1 MFGFLSGIPSRVRH
15 LLSRFRRCFTRPQ
28 YENFCRVMLGLIVA
42 GEKEH
47 NVKSINE
54 LFVVERKKKD
64 QSSVNR
70 FFTESKWDVEQVVSE
85 GKAMLLSES
94 DETSHLLEYK
104 ILDDIVC
111 RKYGPGAEMVCYN
124 HSSTMGTVLS
134 HDYVTSLYV
143 SGDDVSVPD
152 GLKLYGSE
160 KRCKEKRVEFKTK
173 IQLACELIDEH
184 VPMAKRTIW
193 LWDSWYMVYDTV
205 TRCRA
210 RGYDWI
216 GEIKSNRVVFYR
228 GTKYR
233 LYELVEKLRS
243 EGRFY
248 DVVIDND
255 DDDDE
260 IYQACRVRVFTRKL
274 GEVTIVVN
282 VKADTDDVHILCTD
296 MKSSTTKEIIKHA
309 LKRHHIEEFHKGAKH
324 LGLGEYRFRES
335 EAALIH
341 AHLVSLAY
349 TLLDVLR
356 RRLLRYGI
364 VQSLQSLE
372 WTVEWVRRKAMHLFI
387 HVVRDATKPIRYLLR
402 MIDTG

>member
-1 MFGFLSGIPSRVRH
+1 VFGFIAEIPRRVRN
-15 LLSRFRRCFTRPQ
+15 LLSRFRRFFTGPQ
-28 YENFCRVMLGLIVA
+28 YENFCRTVMGLITA
-42 GEKEH
+42 GEGEH
-47 NVKSINE
+47 DVKSINE
-54 LFVVERKKKD
+54 LFVERKD
-64 QSSVNR
+64 QSSMNR

-85 GKAMLLSES
+85 GKTLFLSENEAS
-94 DETSHLLEYK
+94 GQLLEYK

-111 RKYGPGAEMVCYN
+111 RKYGSGAEMVCYN

-143 SGDDVSVPD
+143 SGDVSVPD

-160 KRCKEKRVEFKTK
+160 KRCKEKRIEFKTK
-173 IQLACELIDEH
+173 IQLACEMINEH
-184 VPMAKRTIW
+184 VPAAKKRTIW
-193 LWDSWYMVYDTV
+193 LWDSWYTVHDTV
-205 TRCRA
+205 ARCRA
-210 RGYDWI
+210 HGYEWI

-228 GTKYR
+228 GTKYH
-233 LYELVEKLRS
+233 LHELVEKLRS
-243 EGRFY
+243 EGRFH
-248 DVVIDND
+248 DVVIDD
-255 DDDDE
+255 Q
-260 IYQACRVRVFTRKL
+260 IYQACRVRVFAKRL

-296 MKSSTTKEIIKHA
+296 MRSSAARQIVRHA

-364 VQSLQSLE
+364 AQSLQSLE
-372 WTVEWVRRKAMHLFI
+372 WTIEWVRRKTMHLFI
-387 HVVRDATKPIRYLLR
+387 HVVRDATNKPIRRLLR

>member
-1 MFGFLSGIPSRVRH
+1 
-15 LLSRFRRCFTRPQ
+15 
-28 YENFCRVMLGLIVA
+28 
-42 GEKEH
+42 
-47 NVKSINE
+47 
-54 LFVVERKKKD
+54 
-64 QSSVNR
+64 
-70 FFTESKWDVEQVVSE
+70 
-85 GKAMLLSES
+85 
-94 DETSHLLEYK
+94 
-104 ILDDIVC
+104 
-111 RKYGPGAEMVCYN
+111 
-124 HSSTMGTVLS
+124 MGTVLS

-160 KRCKEKRVEFKTK
+160 KRCNEKRVEFKTK
-173 IQLACELIDEH
+173 VQLACEMIDEH
-184 VPMAKRTIW
+184 VPTARRTIW
-193 LWDSWYMVYDTV
+193 LWDSWYTVYDTV
-205 TRCRA
+205 ARCRA
-210 RGYDWI
+210 HGYDWI

-228 GTKYR
+228 GTKYH

-248 DVVIDND
+248 DVVV
-255 DDDDE
+255 DDDE
-260 IYQACRVRVFTRKL
+260 IYQVCRVRVFAKKL

-282 VKADTDDVHILCTD
+282 VKADTDDLHILCTD
-296 MKSSTTKEIIKHA
+296 MRSSTTTRQIVKHA

-364 VQSLQSLE
+364 VERLQSLE
-372 WTVEWVRRKAMHLFI
+372 GTVEWVRRKAMHLFI
-387 HVVRDATKPIRYLLR
+387 HVVRDATNKPISRLLR